1 MSPITRLVSVGN
13 VVVDV
18 LARIDA
24 LPARGADVLATA
36 GRLEPGGGFNLMVA
50 ARRQGLATAY
60 AGTVGTGPLGDLAR
74 AGLVRERIAVL
85 LDPVPDADTGF
96 SVAMTDADGE
106 RTFVTV
112 VGAEAA
118 LTPARLDTVVLTATD
133 ALAVSGYGLLHP
145 TNRGALVARLPRLP
159 DAVTVVYDPGPLGHT
174 APGAARDAVQARTDW
189 WTGNAREA
197 RLATGLADPTEAAR
211 ALVSTLA
218 RGRVIVRTGADGCL
232 LADRD
237 GTVQHV
243 PGYRAD
249 VVDTNGAGDTHTGAF
264 VAALAAALDPLAA
277 ADRANAAAALAVGR
291 SGPATA
297 PTARQV
303 DELVRTRRH

>member
-1 MSPITRLVSVGN
+1 MSPIARLVSVGN

-18 LARIDA
+18 LARVDA
-24 LPARGADVLATA
+24 LPARGADVLAAA

-60 AGTVGTGPLGDLAR
+60 AGTVGSGPLSDLAR
-74 AGLVRERIAVL
+74 AGLAREQITVL
-85 LDPVPDADTGF
+85 LDPVPDTDTGF
-96 SVAMTDADGE
+96 AIAMTDADGE

-112 VGAEAA
+112 VGAEAE
-118 LTPARLDTVVLTATD
+118 LTPARLDTVALTATD

-159 DAVTVVYDPGPLGHT
+159 EPATVVYDPGPLGHT
-174 APGAARDAVQARTDW
+174 APGAALDAVRARADW

-197 RLATGLADPTEAAR
+197 ALATGETDPADAAR
-211 ALVSTLA
+211 TLVATLT

-237 GTVQHV
+237 GAVRYV
-243 PGYRAD
+243 PGYRVD
-249 VVDTNGAGDTHTGAF
+249 VLDTNGAGDTHTGAF
-264 VAALAAALDPLAA
+264 VAALAAGLDPVAA

-297 PTARQV
+297 PTTRQV